1 MRVFGNAVSLGPRL
15 GAAAPP
21 SGGTVA
27 ISPRRTVLSIKKAPH
42 KGPKKGFTI
51 LELMIWLV
59 LMSVVASFAIPA
71 FFDRAEVTL
80 DNACTLLLEDLR
92 GTQNRAAYNRATY
105 CLDFREDGD
114 GYAVT
119 DRAGHVISHPLGGGD
134 YERRYSSD
142 AVFMGVSISHV
153 NFGDDPRIEYDS
165 QGFAV
170 NGGAVEISFRDRKRV
185 ILVEPGTGMLEVHG
199 MDQDWLDDGR

>member
-1 MRVFGNAVSLGPRL
+1 
-15 GAAAPP
+15 
-21 SGGTVA
+21 
-27 ISPRRTVLSIKKAPH
+27 LSIKKAPG

-59 LMSVVASFAIPA
+59 LMSIVASFAIPA

-105 CLDFREDGD
+105 FVTVREDGD
-114 GYAVT
+114 GSAVR
-119 DRAGHVISHPLGGGD
+119 DRAGHVIRHPLGSGD
-134 YERRYSSD
+134 YERRYSTD
-142 AVFMGVSISHV
+142 AVFEGVAISHV
-153 NFGDDPRIEYDS
+153 NFGDELRIEYDD

-170 NGGAVEISFRDRKRV
+170 NGGAVELSYRDRKRV

-199 MDQDWLDDGR
+199 MEHAWLDDGR

>member
-1 MRVFGNAVSLGPRL
+1 
-15 GAAAPP
+15 
-21 SGGTVA
+21 
-27 ISPRRTVLSIKKAPH
+27 VLSIKKAPD
-42 KGPKKGFTI
+42 KSPKKGFTI

-59 LMSVVASFAIPA
+59 LVSIVASFAIPA

-92 GTQNRAAYNRATY
+92 GTQNRAAYNRAVY
-105 CLDFREDGD
+105 LVAFRPDGD

-119 DRAGHVISHPLGGGD
+119 DRFGHIIPHPMGGGD
-134 YERRYSSD
+134 YERLYSTD
-142 AVFMGVSISHV
+142 AVFQGVEISHV
-153 NFGDDPRIEYDS
+153 NFGDDLVIEYDE

-170 NGGAVEISFRDRKRV
+170 NGGAVELSFRGKKRI

-199 MDQDWLDDGR
+199 MDRDWYDDGR